1 MRILFL
7 FLDGVGLGADDPRV
21 NPLAATSMPTLRAL
35 LGGRPLTASG
45 VPFHGARASLLALD
59 ACLGVAGRPQSASGQ
74 AALLTG
80 RNIPAAIGGHY
91 GPKPNPA
98 IAAHLQNGNLFAQL
112 RAAGRR
118 VAYLNA
124 FPPRYFAALESG
136 RRLPGAIA
144 MAARAAGVPLRTVHD
159 LQRRQALSPDFTNHG
174 WREHLG
180 YPDLPLLSP
189 PQAGARLA
197 ALAQAH
203 DFTLLEHWPTDLAGH
218 RQDALAA
225 RDLLTTLDGVLAGLL
240 SAWDADRD
248 LILLTSDHGNLEDL
262 STRRHTTNPVPLL
275 LIGPEAARRAFAPA
289 RDLTDLAPILRRLLA
304 A

>member
-21 NPLAATSMPTLRAL
+21 NPLAAASMPTLCAL
-35 LGGRPLTASG
+35 LGGRPLTASRA
-45 VPFHGARASLLALD
+45 PFHGARASLLALD
-59 ACLGVAGRPQSASGQ
+59 ACLGVAGVPQSASGQ

-80 RNIPAAIGGHY
+80 RNIPADIGGHY

-98 IAAHLQNGNLFAQL
+98 IAAHLKNGNLFAQL
-112 RAAGRR
+112 RASGRT

-144 MAARAAGVPLRTVHD
+144 MAARAAGVPLRTADH
-159 LQRRQALSPDFTNHG
+159 LRRGQALSPDFTNQG

-189 PQAGARLA
+189 QQAGARLA
-197 ALAQAH
+197 ALAQAY
-203 DFTLLEHWPTDLAGH
+203 DFALFEHWPTDTAGH
-218 RQDALAA
+218 RQNANAA
-225 RDLLTTLDGVLAGLL
+225 RALLRTLDAALAGLL
-240 SAWDADRD
+240 SAWDAERD

-262 STRRHTTNPVPLL
+262 STRRHTRHPVPLL
-275 LIGPEAARRAFAPA
+275 LIGPAAARRAFAPA
-289 RDLTDLAPILRRLLA
+289 RDLTDLTPILRRLLA